1 MLPRNL
7 ICFSPYRWDNKMYRP
22 QQLMVRFADETNVY
36 YFEDPV
42 FDTNEIAYLS
52 FSTRSETL
60 WKVVPHL
67 PLHLTVTEIDATL
80 KQLLGEFLKNVNLNN
95 WMFWHYTS
103 MPQKFTIRYNPRLT
117 VYDYVVEFE
126 KTPTNWN
133 EVYEVVYKQLNNEL
147 DDASIIEVMH
157 H

>member
-7 ICFSPYRWDNKMYRP
+7 LCFSPYRWDNKMYRP
-22 QQLMVRFADETNVY
+22 QQLMARFADEINVY

-42 FDTNEIAYLS
+42 FDTNETSYLS

-60 WKVVPHL
+60 WKIVPHL
-67 PLHLTVTEIDATL
+67 PPHLTVIEITDAL
-80 KQLLGEFLKNVNLNN
+80 KELLNGFLKDANLNN

-103 MPQKFTIRYNPRLT
+103 MPLQFTKKCRPRLV

-126 KTPTNWN
+126 KTPTNWD
-133 EVYEVVYKQLNNEL
+133 EVFEVVHKQIHKEL
-147 DDASIIEVMH
+147 SVSSIIEVMH
-157 H
+157 